1 MLNIA
6 TREFRGYLL
15 TNVISYI
22 NKKAKDY
29 SRDIFKTDKI
39 ELTLDGNNIN
49 ISYDDKMYENLSG
62 GEQRKVDIICQLSLR
77 DMLSQFSD
85 FHSNVLI
92 LDEVFENLDY
102 TGCQSV
108 IDTISK
114 KLTDVESLFIVTHRS
129 DLMLPTDSS
138 LTIIKDEKGISRIQ

>member
-1 MLNIA
+1 
-6 TREFRGYLL
+6 
-15 TNVISYI
+15 
-22 NKKAKDY
+22 
-29 SRDIFKTDKI
+29 
-39 ELTLDGNNIN
+39 
-49 ISYDDKMYENLSG
+49 
-62 GEQRKVDIICQLSLR
+62 
-77 DMLSQFSD
+77 MLSQFSD